1 MAPGIPVLKGH
12 VKGHVRVKAE
22 EARKV
27 PPGIQKID
35 QESTSGKKKQRRDTL
50 LGLRKIGAPR
60 VGPLMESTRSHH
72 NKFPSNRSTVDIAI
86 CTLIEPWDCWASTL
100 KACSAQ

>member
-1 MAPGIPVLKGH
+1 MAPCIPVLKGH

-35 QESTSGKKKQRRDTL
+35 QDPTSGKKKQRRDTL

-60 VGPLMESTRSHH
+60 VGPLMESMGSHH
-72 NKFPSNRSTVDIAI
+72 NMFSSKHSNDFKF
-86 CTLIEPWDCWASTL
+86 
-100 KACSAQ
+100 K